1 MKSDNLSSSGLLPR
15 TRNLCMLTFLFF
27 ALCSGLA
34 AGADGVDRIQKAY
47 GNIQDMRGSFTQKSV
62 IRDLRK
68 TETYKG
74 EFFIKPPLRMKWS
87 YRGRDAQDLTI
98 NKETVLIYKKGEA
111 QAYKGKFDRATYGQS
126 PVALLGGFGN
136 IRAEFDITEKG
147 DSIVLKPKKP
157 MGAVTNIRITLSDG
171 DFPIRSF
178 VINDTYGNV
187 IEIEL
192 RDIRINTGLK
202 DSLFDLTLPKGVN
215 VLEQ

>member
-1 MKSDNLSSSGLLPR
+1 MRRLLIYIR
-15 TRNLCMLTFLFF
+15 AAWLLGCFF
-27 ALCSGLA
+27 AATPAQA
-34 AGADGVDRIQKAY
+34 ADNMIGVDRIQKAY
-47 GNIQDMRGSFTQKSV
+47 ENITDMRGAFTQKSV
-62 IRDLRK
+62 IKDLRK

-87 YRGRDAQDLTI
+87 YKGKEAQDLII
-98 NKETVLIYKKGEA
+98 NNDTVLIYKKGEA
-111 QAYKGKFDRATYGQS
+111 QAYRGKFDRATYGQS
-126 PVALLGGFGN
+126 PVALLTGFGS
-136 IRAEFDITEKG
+136 IRAEFDITEK
-147 DSIVLKPKKP
+147 DNSIVLRPKKP